1 MPTPHL
7 HRLTP
12 LADAWRHPITSPG
25 EWFVPGFD
33 PWSGGELSP
42 VLVLMQSPGP
52 ATLAQG
58 AHAICSEDNAG
69 PTAKAFRAARIQSG
83 RPAELPA
90 LEQRPLGTAPPS
102 TTTDLEQPRPALV
115 QLLEELTGLRAIVTF
130 GGPAWTGVGQQCEG
144 ICFFM
149 TSSSVVWFYL
159 RSAPQPGENGTCASM
174 PSRLGKTASRVW
186 VSGR

>member
-69 PTAKAFRAARIQSG
+69 TDAKAFRAARIQSG
-83 RPAELPA
+83 LPRQSYLRWNSVPSA
-90 LEQRPLGTAPPS
+90 LPHHRRPLTWNNHAPR
-102 TTTDLEQPRPALV
+102 LCNC
-115 QLLEELTGLRAIVTF
+115 
-130 GGPAWTGVGQQCEG
+130 WK
-144 ICFFM
+144 
-149 TSSSVVWFYL
+149 SSPGSE
-159 RSAPQPGENGTCASM
+159 RS
-174 PSRLGKTASRVW
+174 
-186 VSGR
+186 